1 MPSSIYYRGQ
11 RKYRPGVYTEA
22 IVQSSNTGLSIGNV
36 AVVGDFPVLE
46 QNKVCTFDSYDD
58 LVAFTRSK
66 NDTADIASLAFNP
79 LASEN
84 GTITSLSLVNARE
97 TTRAY
102 VDNQGLRI
110 SSRLYGSI
118 GNQLS
123 VTLSQNAN
131 NKYKLVINESGQAV
145 ETLDNLGEGADIAS
159 LKYDGAFFDAS
170 SMEVTATN
178 FKVTVQ
184 KNLTNLEIVDQTEAI
199 NKSCEGLV
207 RFKCTNAQG
216 GVDVLMT
223 ITGLDATGA
232 PQTEV
237 VTIANT
243 VLAGD
248 TVSSTNVFSYVTS
261 LAWDRNDFDGDA
273 ELSFEMIDRA
283 LTDISDVEGILNEI
297 VMKDSDF
304 VIVSPS
310 VTTKGEDLDRLS
322 VASIQGA
329 VVGLTTDLSDVVNAV
344 TNGSVYV
351 TASKQSNE
359 KMNLFADHFLK
370 LGSQGASIA
379 ASDWDDAFD
388 ALVHKDINTVVPW
401 SNTID
406 THIKVKAHC
415 LKASTDAGMERN
427 AFVGAAPAQTLLAV
441 HNTYSK
447 VLNDRNVAVCAQGLT
462 FIDNKGKEITKTEPY
477 WMALVLACI
486 QGATP
491 VAEPMTRKE
500 PRIIKT
506 SQAFNAEQDVDD
518 AIKKGIIVLGNP
530 GGRGI
535 RIERSVTTFQNANPV
550 YSEVSANESL
560 NTSVKDLRADL
571 ENMIGGKVTA
581 ESEGLVLNRAVK
593 RLNFQKAEGVIKG
606 FKNVRSSSSG
616 DTMNIIYDVAVIEPL
631 NFITTTANVAQF

>member
-1 MPSSIYYRGQ
+1 MPSSIYYNGQ
-11 RKYRPGVYTEA
+11 RRYRPGVYSKVIT
-22 IVQSSNTGLSIGNV
+22 QSSNTGLSIGNV
-36 AVVGDFPVLE
+36 AIVGDFPVLE
-46 QNKVCTFDSYDD
+46 QNKVHTFTAYDD
-58 LVAFTRSK
+58 LVAATRSK

-79 LASEN
+79 LRSEAS
-84 GTITSLSLVNARE
+84 TITSLTLVNARS
-97 TTRAY
+97 TVAAY
-102 VDNQGLRI
+102 NDNQGLRI
-110 SSRLYGSI
+110 SSRLYGNV
-118 GNQLS
+118 GRQLS
-123 VTLSQNAN
+123 TTLSQNAN
-131 NKYKLVINESGQAV
+131 NKYKLVVIEGGQAV

-184 KNLTNLEIVDQTEAI
+184 KDLANAEIVDQTEAI
-199 NKSCEGLV
+199 GKSCEGLV
-207 RFKCTNAQG
+207 RFKCLSNQTTN
-216 GVDVLMT
+216 VDMT
-223 ITGLDATGA
+223 IVGLDATGA

-237 VTIANT
+237 VAIANT
-243 VLAGD
+243 VNAGD

-261 LAWDRNDFDGDA
+261 LAWDVITFDGNA

-283 LTDISDVEGILNEI
+283 LTDISDVEGLLNEI

-310 VTTKGEDLDRLS
+310 VTTKGEDLDRLTS
-322 VASIQGA
+322 ASIQA
-329 VVGLTTDLSDVVNAV
+329 VVVGLTTDLSDVINAI
-344 TNGSVYV
+344 TNGSAYV
-351 TASKQSNE
+351 TASKQNNE
-359 KMNLFADHFLK
+359 KMNTFTAHNLK
-370 LGSQGASIA
+370 LGSEGASIA
-379 ASDWDDAFD
+379 SSDWDNAFD

-401 SNTID
+401 TNAVDI
-406 THIKVKAHC
+406 HIKVKAHC

-441 HNTYSK
+441 HNTHSK

-462 FIDNKGKEITKTEPY
+462 FIDNNNKEITKTEPY
-477 WMALVLACI
+477 WMALVLACV

-530 GGRGI
+530 GARGI

-560 NTSVKDLRADL
+560 NTSVKDLRAQL
-571 ENMIGGKVTA
+571 EKMIGGKVTA
-581 ESEGLVLNRAVK
+581 NSEGLVLQRAIN
-593 RLNFQKAEGVIKG
+593 RLNFQKAEGVIKD
-606 FKNVRSSSSG
+606 FKNVRSTSAG

>member
-1 MPSSIYYRGQ
+1 MPSSIYYNGQ
-11 RKYRPGVYTEA
+11 RRYRPGVYSKVIT
-22 IVQSSNTGLSIGNV
+22 QSSNTGLSIGNV
-36 AVVGDFPVLE
+36 AIVGDFPVLE
-46 QNKVCTFDSYDD
+46 QNKVHTFTAYDD
-58 LVAFTRSK
+58 LVAATRSK

-79 LASEN
+79 LKSEAS
-84 GTITSLSLVNARE
+84 TITSLTLVNARS
-97 TTRAY
+97 TVAAY
-102 VDNQGLRI
+102 NDNQGLRI
-110 SSRLYGSI
+110 SSRLYGDV
-118 GNQLS
+118 GRQLS
-123 VTLSQNAN
+123 TTLSQNAN
-131 NKYKLVINESGQAV
+131 NKYKLVVIEGGQAV

-184 KNLTNLEIVDQTEAI
+184 KDLANAGIVDQTEAI
-199 NKSCEGLV
+199 GKSCEGLV
-207 RFKCTNAQG
+207 RFKCLSNQG
-216 GVDVLMT
+216 GADVDMT

-237 VTIANT
+237 VTIGNT
-243 VLAGD
+243 LLAD
-248 TVSSTNVFSYVTS
+248 ETVSSTNVFSYVTS
-261 LAWDRNDFDGDA
+261 LAWDVNSFDGDA

-283 LTDISDVEGILNEI
+283 LTDISDVEGLLNEI

-322 VASIQGA
+322 VASIQAA
-329 VVGLTTDLSDVVNAV
+329 VVGLTTDLSDVITAI
-344 TNGSVYV
+344 TNGSAYV
-351 TASKQSNE
+351 TASKQNNE
-359 KMNLFADHFLK
+359 KMSIFENSDLR
-370 LGSQGASIA
+370 LGSEGTSIA
-379 ASDWDDAFD
+379 SSDWDNAFD

-401 SNTID
+401 TNAVD

-427 AFVGAAPAQTLLAV
+427 AFVGAAPAQTLLQV
-441 HNTYSK
+441 HNTHSK

-462 FIDNKGKEITKTEPY
+462 FIDNNNKEITKTEPY
-477 WMALVLACI
+477 WMALVLACV

-530 GGRGI
+530 GSIGI

-560 NTSVKDLRADL
+560 NTSVKDLRAQL
-571 ENMIGGKVTA
+571 EKMIGGKVTA
-581 ESEGLVLNRAVK
+581 DSEGLVLQRAIK
-593 RLNFQKAEGVIKG
+593 RLNFQKAEGVIKD
-606 FKNVRSSSSG
+606 FKNVRSTSAG